1 MNMFDI
7 VILIALAIF
16 TVMGAKRG
24 LIMTLCGL
32 VVAVFALV
40 GAPVAADALSPAVAA
55 VIQPGL
61 ESTIQ
66 TAVDEA
72 AANGQEITIELPQAI
87 EESGL
92 IEALLDSDVYQ
103 HFAAAVESGVEQGME
118 NVAHGVSVALADTLS
133 WLLVYII
140 AFGVI
145 IIAGKIVA
153 RILDLAALLPG
164 LHFVNKSLGG
174 VCGFLKGL
182 IYVAVVAS
190 LAAGFGLVS
199 PENLENSL
207 LLDLFSSFTTISL

>member
-7 VILIALAIF
+7 VILIALAVF
-16 TVMGAKRG
+16 TVMGAQRG

-118 NVAHGVSVALADTLS
+118 TVAHGVSVALADTLS

-140 AFGVI
+140 AFAVI

-164 LHFVNKSLGG
+164 LHFINKSLGG

-207 LLDLFSSFTTISL
+207 LLALFSSFTTISL

>member
-7 VILIALAIF
+7 VILIALAVF
-16 TVMGAKRG
+16 TVLGAKRG

-40 GAPVAADALSPAVAA
+40 GAPIAADTLSPAVAA

-61 ESTIQ
+61 ENTIQ

-72 AANGQEITIELPQAI
+72 AASGQEITIELPQAI

-118 NVAHGVSVALADTLS
+118 NVAYGVSVALSDTLS
-133 WLLVYII
+133 WLLVYIL
-140 AFGVI
+140 AFVVI
-145 IIAGKIVA
+145 IFAGKLIA

-164 LHFVNKSLGG
+164 LHFINKSLGG

-190 LAAGFGLVS
+190 LAAGFGLIS

-207 LLDLFSSFTTISL
+207 LLELFSSFTTISL